1 MKKPVSLG
9 IGSSGYEILQYLIRH
24 PKAQDTVEGIVEWWL
39 LEQRIV
45 NMMGRVKSG
54 LAELTAK
61 TLVNTRESRDGRIF
75 YRINRRKIKQIQA
88 ILASA

>member
-1 MKKPVSLG
+1 MCLTE
-9 IGSSGYEILQYLIRH
+9 GSFGYEILKYLMRH

-45 NMMGRVKSG
+45 NALAKVKSA

-61 TLVNTRESRDGRIF
+61 TLVNERHSRDGRIL
-75 YRINRRKIKQIQA
+75 YGLNQCKMKQIQA
-88 ILASA
+88 MLGKA